1 MLFGRFTDESK
12 LESVVLPAFREYLD
26 VYVTAMAVAVPD
38 TRPESMEV
46 VRQRQAAYDA
56 YSALKDPAVGL
67 FDAYFGKEWSAEF
80 VHEFLFSLSG
90 NGGGGSGGGI
100 GSGGLDPPQAHRF
113 QIDAKNGA
121 VVAAGRPHQ

>member
-26 VYVTAMAVAVPD
+26 AYVTAMAVAVPD
-38 TRPESMEV
+38 TRPESMEA

-80 VHEFLFSLSG
+80 VHEFLFYLSG
-90 NGGGGSGGGI
+90 SGGSGGGV
-100 GSGGLDPPQAHRF
+100 GSGGSDAQQAQQAHRF
-113 QIDAKNGA
+113 QIDKNGA